1 MESLEHL
8 SSFER
13 SLYMLQK
20 QAESNPGLEPWLKAA
35 LNTMDTATL
44 VYRWLTDHDMDP
56 NTNLLGLT
64 TLILQ
69 QEEKFRRKKS
79 SN

>member
-1 MESLEHL
+1 MVNLEHL

-13 SLYMLQK
+13 LLYNLQK
-20 QAESNPGLEPWLKAA
+20 QAESDPGLEPWLRATIS
-35 LNTMDTATL
+35 TMDTATL
-44 VYRWLTDHDMDP
+44 VHRWLIDHDMDP
-56 NTNLLGLT
+56 NTNLVGIT

-69 QEEKFRRKKS
+69 QEEKFRKKKS